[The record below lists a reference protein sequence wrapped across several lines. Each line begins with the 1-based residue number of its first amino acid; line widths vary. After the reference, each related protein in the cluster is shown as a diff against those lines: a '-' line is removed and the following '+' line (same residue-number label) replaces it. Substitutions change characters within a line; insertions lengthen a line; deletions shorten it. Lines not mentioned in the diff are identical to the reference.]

1 MIETKVKAS
10 TGAAALSG
18 LLLWILGRYVFKG
31 TVPDVVTSW
40 VYAIV
45 PGIIAGVAG
54 YLAPHTPRP
63 PAAPPRPEKTLIPP
77 AEPPEG
83 PAA

>member
-18 LLLWILGRYVFKG
+18 LLLWALGRYVFKG
-31 TVPDVVTSW
+31 TVPDVIASW
-40 VYAIV
+40 IYAVV
-45 PGIIAGVAG
+45 PGLVAGIAG

-63 PAAPPRPEKTLIPP
+63 AIPP
-77 AEPPEG
+77 PPAG
-83 PAA
+83 TAT